1 MKSGYFLG
9 AFSVFFL
16 VFNLV
21 FPISVQAMSY
31 VPGALIRDAQGA
43 VYILSDGQRR
53 PFTSSGA
60 FLSYAYNT
68 WNQVRP
74 ASIEDSYLSVGSFVP
89 PQEGSIMCSDRGDD
103 KGTCY
108 LISMGRKAGF
118 ASETI
123 FKSLGFSFHKDVFY
137 GDVSW
142 LPTAPVINTA
152 DATHLSGVL
161 VNRNG
166 AVYVVVHDGLVGIPN
181 TDVFNSWGFRF
192 TNVVPANGQDY
203 HVPVIGTLRSRSS
216 GALVIDNFINFNNNS
231 SSTSNSNTST
241 STTTGSTTTTSNP
254 SSVPFYASPNLQ
266 SAQWARNNQSNRP
279 SDAAVISRIAAVPQG
294 IWFGNWNGDQP
305 ESAVKAVVG
314 DAAGKN
320 QTPIMVVYNI
330 PARDCGG
337 YSSGGSNSS
346 DAYKSW
352 VRSFAKGIDNRS
364 AYVILE
370 PDAIPGADC
379 LSENNRQVRYDLLK
393 DAVSVLKAGS
403 GTKVYIDAG
412 HCNWKSVDETAD
424 RLNRSGIG
432 QADGF
437 ALNVSN
443 FQTNE
448 CLIDFGTKVSA
459 KVGNKHFVLDTSR
472 NGVGPN
478 QGNEWCNPAGRA
490 LGTTS
495 TTNTGNSLVDAYL
508 WIKTVGESDG
518 NCNGGPSAGQFWP
531 EYAVGLA
538 QKAGF

>member
-1 MKSGYFLG
+1 VK
-9 AFSVFFL
+9 
-16 VFNLV
+16 
-21 FPISVQAMSY
+21 
-31 VPGALIRDAQGA
+31 
-43 VYILSDGQRR
+43 
-53 PFTSSGA
+53 T
-60 FLSYAYNT
+60 
-68 WNQVRP
+68 
-74 ASIEDSYLSVGSFVP
+74 
-89 PQEGSIMCSDRGDD
+89 
-103 KGTCY
+103 
-108 LISMGRKAGF
+108 
-118 ASETI
+118 
-123 FKSLGFSFHKDVFY
+123 
-137 GDVSW
+137 
-142 LPTAPVINTA
+142 
-152 DATHLSGVL
+152 
-161 VNRNG
+161 
-166 AVYVVVHDGLVGIPN
+166 VVD
-181 TDVFNSWGFRF
+181 
-192 TNVVPANGQDY
+192 
-203 HVPVIGTLRSRSS
+203 
-216 GALVIDNFINFNNNS
+216 
-231 SSTSNSNTST
+231 
-241 STTTGSTTTTSNP
+241 
-254 SSVPFYASPNLQ
+254 
-266 SAQWARNNQSNRP
+266 
-279 SDAAVISRIAAVPQG
+279 DAAS
-294 IWFGNWNGDQP
+294 
-305 ESAVKAVVG
+305 
-314 DAAGKN
+314 KN

-337 YSSGGSNSS
+337 YSSGGSNSPES
-346 DAYKSW
+346 YKSW
-352 VRSFAKGIDNRS
+352 VRSFAKGVGNRS

-393 DAVSVLKAGS
+393 DAVGVLKAGS

-424 RLNRSGIG
+424 RLNRSGIN

-448 CLIDFGTKVSA
+448 CLIDFGTKLSA

-478 QGNEWCNPAGRA
+478 QGNEWCNPTGRA